1 MTPPPT
7 LPAADPV
14 SVAVALADLRGDL
27 GTGLAEIK
35 GSLALLVQRAGQTDQ
50 ALADQR
56 TDLEAV
62 EARLA
67 ALERRVWTASG
78 GAAVLGALTGY
89 AVQFLA

>member
-1 MTPPPT
+1 MTPPT
-7 LPAADPV
+7 LPPDDPV
-14 SVAVALADLRGDL
+14 SVAFELATIRGEL

-56 TDLEAV
+56 DDIDAV

-67 ALERRVWTASG
+67 AIERRVWAASG
-78 GAAVLGALTGY
+78 AAAVLGTAAGY
-89 AVQFLA
+89 VVQFLS